1 VREDRHGAGTKLD
14 DDAAKAVPTVL
25 HDDVGHVLAGA
36 AQALG
41 SHELVALNELG
52 LDLRSYGVLALAAEA
67 SLGQL
72 EISDLTGID
81 RSTVVVVVDRLVEA
95 GLVTR
100 RQCSRDRRIRIVE
113 PTERGRRLAADAVQR
128 VRAIEAE
135 FLSPLDEAER
145 AAFLGFVRRIATGP
159 LGRPADLSGVSTT
172 PRRRPRRGDPG

>member
-1 VREDRHGAGTKLD
+1 VRDDRHEARPTL
-14 DDAAKAVPTVL
+14 DDAATTVPTVL
-25 HDDVGHVLAGA
+25 RDDVGHVMAGA

-41 SHELVALNELG
+41 SHELVALNAIG

-67 SLGQL
+67 SLGQV

-81 RSTVVVVVDRLVEA
+81 RSTVVLVVDRLVEG

-100 RQCSRDRRIRIVE
+100 RQYARDRRIRIVE

-128 VRAIEAE
+128 VRAVEAE
-135 FLSPLDEAER
+135 FLSPLDETER
-145 AAFLGFVRRIATGP
+145 AAFLAFVRRVAAGP
-159 LGRPADLSGVSTT
+159 LGRPADLSGVPTT